1 MGRLLGVETAKAYA
15 TKAANVARSEEGRS
29 AASERRRLDAAQH
42 VAEVLG
48 QMKGAAMKAGQM
60 ASLMDFS
67 RLPSGELED
76 FQARFEDLR
85 DSAPQ
90 VPFKDMQRVIERE
103 LGERLSD
110 VFCEFDRDA
119 AAAASIG
126 QVYRARLHDR
136 REVAVK
142 VQYPGVSAA
151 VRADLQNLGLLMRAA
166 KRFAPGLDAAAM
178 ASEIRERITEELD
191 YEHEAQTQRAFA
203 RRWRGH
209 PFIVVPDV
217 VTALCR
223 ERVLVTEW
231 VEGISFNDLKAA
243 PQPARDRVGE
253 IVFRFF
259 FGSLYRFGQFSGDP
273 HPGNFLLLEDGRVAF
288 FDFGLTKMVPRATIE
303 AELRVLRAG
312 LDGDAD
318 GVHAGLAA
326 LGFFDPAD
334 PRIDPDRLLSHVRAL
349 NSWYAD
355 DEPVT
360 LTREYVSR
368 LLRDAGDPR
377 SEYWDLMRN
386 ETIPADSLFSNRM
399 QGMTLAVLGQLSATA
414 NWHRVMCEW
423 LYGSAPSSPLGEAE
437 AEFYQLAPVR
447 RAA

>member
-1 MGRLLGVETAKAYA
+1 
-15 TKAANVARSEEGRS
+15 
-29 AASERRRLDAAQH
+29 
-42 VAEVLG
+42 
-48 QMKGAAMKAGQM
+48 
-60 ASLMDFS
+60 
-67 RLPSGELED
+67 
-76 FQARFEDLR
+76 
-85 DSAPQ
+85 
-90 VPFKDMQRVIERE
+90 
-103 LGERLSD
+103 
-110 VFCEFDRDA
+110 
-119 AAAASIG
+119 
-126 QVYRARLHDR
+126 
-136 REVAVK
+136 
-142 VQYPGVSAA
+142 
-151 VRADLQNLGLLMRAA
+151 
-166 KRFAPGLDAAAM
+166 
-178 ASEIRERITEELD
+178 
-191 YEHEAQTQRAFA
+191 
-203 RRWRGH
+203 
-209 PFIVVPDV
+209 
-217 VTALCR
+217 
-223 ERVLVTEW
+223 
-231 VEGISFNDLKAA
+231 
-243 PQPARDRVGE
+243 
-253 IVFRFF
+253 
-259 FGSLYRFGQFSGDP
+259 
-273 HPGNFLLLEDGRVAF
+273 
-288 FDFGLTKMVPRATIE
+288 MVPRATIE
-303 AELRVLRAG
+303 AELGVLRAG